1 MDEVQF
7 LKLQVQVLNDEAALL
22 NTDEVVQHFPRFANT
37 RFHYLNVVVANLGD
51 GSIALPIKGSQKQLE
66 RVLDLFPSL
75 NNTVIDLP
83 FRSTDRGGGLEHSLL
98 QLANTLEFYLVTL
111 YVFKLIMGFV
121 ESERTNVCFLLKGL
135 EFELKSFDLAFQI
148 PPKRIGSLDTQLTRL
163 DLLENPVAF
172 GIRIKDATKAF
183 LIPTIGRRQALV
195 TTYEDR

>member
-66 RVLDLFPSL
+66 LV
-75 NNTVIDLP
+75 
-83 FRSTDRGGGLEHSLL
+83 LEHSLL